1 MNPTSPS
8 RPRSGFPWMIV
19 GVVATTVVMGSV
31 ILTTGGDAGRVSAQE
46 KKAPVPAKEAPP
58 VAKEAPPA
66 APAAPPKETE
76 RPKAPELDG
85 GIAWLN
91 TGKPV
96 KLADLKG
103 KIVLLDFWTLCCI
116 NCIHTL
122 PDLAKLEK
130 KYEKELVV
138 IGVHSAKFDNEK
150 NSESIRKAILR
161 YEIRHPVVND
171 AEMKIWK
178 AFDVSSWP
186 TLILL
191 DTDGRFVAQGS
202 GEGLYEAVDKKI
214 AELIVDARL
223 KKTLNETPVRFDT
236 SKFREKADTA
246 LYFPGKVYADEKG
259 GRLVIADSTHHRVV
273 VTDLAGKSIA
283 TIGTGLP
290 GKVDGAFDKAQFD
303 DPQGIAVAGDLIYVA
318 DRRNH
323 VIRTI
328 DLKSKIVATVAGTG
342 EQDREGRTEGG
353 GAALKLGMN
362 SPWDLWLIGNTMYI
376 AMAGHHQIWTMDL
389 KTNVLAPFAGD
400 GRENIKD
407 GPLFAARFA
416 QPSGL
421 AADDKFLY
429 VADPEVSAV
438 RKLPLDGRGRVE
450 TLVGTGL
457 FDFGDKDGT
466 GLEALI
472 QHALAVG
479 YFDGK
484 VYVADTYNSKIKTID
499 LKTLEVKTWLEG
511 KKDAPILSE
520 PAGMSIAGGKIYVA
534 DTNNH
539 RIRVIDLKTKAIS
552 TLELTGVP
560 MVGAK

>member
-1 MNPTSPS
+1 
-8 RPRSGFPWMIV
+8 MIA
-19 GVVATTVVMGSV
+19 GAVATAVAFGSF
-31 ILTTGGDAGRVSAQE
+31 LLMTGASDRQVSAQD
-46 KKAPVPAKEAPP
+46 KKDAPVPKSVVPTKEAPAP
-58 VAKEAPPA
+58 VV
-66 APAAPPKETE
+66 E

-214 AELIVDARL
+214 AELIVDAKA

-236 SKFREKADTA
+236 AKFREKADTA
-246 LYFPGKVYADEKG
+246 LYFPGKVYADEKA
-259 GRLVIADSTHHRVV
+259 GRIVISDSTHHRVV
-273 VTDLAGKSIA
+273 VTDMAGKSLA
-283 TIGTGLP
+283 VIGTGLP
-290 GKVDGAFDKAQFD
+290 GKIDGAFDKAQFD
-303 DPQGIAVAGDLIYVA
+303 DPQGIAVAGDLIYIA

-342 EQDREGRTEGG
+342 EQDREGRGTDGG

-362 SPWDLWLIGNTMYI
+362 SPWDLWLIKDTMYI

-400 GRENIKD
+400 GRENKRD
-407 GPLFAARFA
+407 LW
-416 QPSGL
+416 
-421 AADDKFLY
+421 
-429 VADPEVSAV
+429 V
-438 RKLPLDGRGRVE
+438 RALERAHERHVE
-450 TLVGTGL
+450 
-457 FDFGDKDGT
+457 
-466 GLEALI
+466 
-472 QHALAVG
+472 
-479 YFDGK
+479 
-484 VYVADTYNSKIKTID
+484 
-499 LKTLEVKTWLEG
+499 
-511 KKDAPILSE
+511 P
-520 PAGMSIAGGKIYVA
+520 GG
-534 DTNNH
+534 
-539 RIRVIDLKTKAIS
+539 
-552 TLELTGVP
+552 
-560 MVGAK
+560 